1 MRVGLDARA
10 LASPIRS
17 GVEQYV
23 INLTRAL
30 ATLETAPEIVAYVD
44 RPLPKGEPTA
54 IGDSGPVRIELLEA
68 RRGWLR
74 AALPWRLWREGAD
87 LVHLPSTILPPLLPC
102 PAVVTVHDLAWA
114 KYPDT
119 YSRDDLRMQTQV
131 VPKSV
136 RRAAHVIAVSEST
149 ARDVEEILGID
160 PAKVTA
166 IPLGVSPAY
175 SPGGPRLA
183 GDEFPG
189 AERLSQGYILHAAGS
204 MHPRKN
210 TARLLEAYA
219 LLRTETEAPPL
230 VIAGGTDTRWGR
242 ATVEA
247 ARAQQLG
254 DAVLFSGQLEEH
266 LLSRLYRSAL
276 LTVYP
281 SLYEG
286 FGLPIL
292 EGMASGV
299 PVITSNRSSMAE
311 VAGEAAWLIDPE
323 DAGEIAAAM
332 RQLLQDEGRR
342 AELVRRGRER
352 SQAFT
357 WERTARETVEIYE
370 RAARA

>member
-30 ATLETAPEIVAYVD
+30 ATLGTAPEIVAYVD
-44 RPLPKGEPTA
+44 RSLPKGEPTA
-54 IGDSGPVRIELLEA
+54 AGASSPVRIELLEA

-74 AALPWRLWREGAD
+74 AALPWRLWRDGAD

-114 KYPDT
+114 KFPDT

-136 RRAAHVIAVSEST
+136 RRAAHVIAVSQTT
-149 ARDVEEILGID
+149 ARDVQEILHTD
-160 PAKVTA
+160 PARITA
-166 IPLGVSPAY
+166 IPLGVSPVY
-175 SPGGPRLA
+175 SPDGPRLA
-183 GDEFPG
+183 GNEFPG
-189 AERLSQGYILHAAGS
+189 ADGLSQGYILHAGG

-210 TARLLEAYA
+210 VAKLLEAYS
-219 LLRTETEAPPL
+219 LLRAQMSAPPL
-230 VIAGGTDTRWGR
+230 VIASSTETQWGS
-242 ATVEA
+242 ATVEEA
-247 ARAQQLG
+247 HAWHLG
-254 DAVLFSGQLEEH
+254 DVVVFSGQLEEH
-266 LLSRLYRSAL
+266 LLSRLYRSAV

-292 EGMASGV
+292 EAMASGV

-311 VAGEAAWLIDPE
+311 VAGDAALLIDPE
-323 DAGEIAAAM
+323 DAGEIADAM
-332 RQLLQDEGRR
+332 RQLLEDQEQRT
-342 AELVRRGRER
+342 ELVRRGRER

-357 WERTARETVEIYE
+357 WERTARETVEVYE
-370 RAARA
+370 RAARG